1 MFVRPTWAEINLDYI
16 EHNIQ
21 ENLRTLPPGTQV
33 MAVVKANGYGHG
45 SVMVARKALLSGATY
60 LAVSSVDEAIELRD
74 EGILA
79 PILVLGFT
87 PPSRADILIGY
98 DLTQTVYQYEMLEA
112 LNKEAT
118 AVGKQAK
125 VHVKVDTGM
134 GRLGFTAV
142 EETVDF
148 LKQAV
153 DMQGIFVEGMY
164 THFATADE
172 EDTRYAQ
179 EQIMRWNAVRQACEE
194 EGLQIPLLHISNS
207 AAILQFSNCGGN
219 MVRLGISMYGYYPSD
234 EVSHQVP
241 LKPAMR
247 LVSEIVHLKQVP
259 PGTKIS
265 YGATFETKRKSWI
278 ATVPVGYADGY
289 SRSLSNKGHVL
300 LHGVRVPVIGRV
312 CMDQLML
319 DVTDVPE
326 AKLGDQV
333 VLYGH
338 QGEECISLEEVAG
351 HIGTI
356 NYEVICALGRR
367 VPRCY
372 LENGVVTQIRNM

>member
-112 LNKEAT
+112 LNKEAS

>member
-112 LNKEAT
+112 LNKEAS

-153 DMQGIFVEGMY
+153 DMPGIFVEGMF

>member
-1 MFVRPTWAEINLDYI
+1 
-16 EHNIQ
+16 
-21 ENLRTLPPGTQV
+21 

-45 SVMVARKALLSGATY
+45 SVMVARKALTSGASY

-74 EGILA
+74 EGINA
-79 PILVLGFT
+79 PILVLGYT
-87 PPSRADILIGY
+87 PPGSADVLIAY
-98 DLTQTVYQYEMLEA
+98 NLTQTLYQTEMLEA
-112 LNKEAT
+112 LSKEAS
-118 AVGKQAK
+118 AVGKVAN

-148 LKQAV
+148 LKQAM
-153 DMQGIFVEGMY
+153 DMPGIFVEGIF

-172 EDTRYAQ
+172 EDTRYAE

-194 EGLQIPLLHISNS
+194 EGLQIPFWHISNS

-234 EVSHQVP
+234 EVSHDVP
-241 LKPAMR
+241 LEPAMR

-300 LHGVRVPVIGRV
+300 VQGVRVPVVGRV

-319 DVTDVPE
+319 DVTDLPGV
-326 AKLGDQV
+326 KLGDQV
-333 VLYGH
+333 VLYGQ
-338 QGEECISLEEVAG
+338 QGADAITLDEVAAN
-351 HIGTI
+351 IGTI

-372 LENGVVTQIRNM
+372 LENGIVTQIRNM

>member
-1 MFVRPTWAEINLDYI
+1 
-16 EHNIQ
+16 
-21 ENLRTLPPGTQV
+21 
-33 MAVVKANGYGHG
+33 
-45 SVMVARKALLSGATY
+45 
-60 LAVSSVDEAIELRD
+60 VDEAIELRD

-112 LNKEAT
+112 LNKEAS